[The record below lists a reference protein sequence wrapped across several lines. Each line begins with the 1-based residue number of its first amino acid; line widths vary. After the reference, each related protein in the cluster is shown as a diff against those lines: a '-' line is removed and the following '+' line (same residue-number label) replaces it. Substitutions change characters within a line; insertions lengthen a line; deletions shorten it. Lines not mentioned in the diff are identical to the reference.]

1 MKKITASNFYTQI
14 MAAIKEKSIL
24 DRFIEWREKHISQ
37 SQFILIL
44 SFVVGVISSLAAY
57 TLKHFIE
64 LIQHLLTS
72 GFDSES
78 YNWLYLIYPVVG
90 IFITGIF
97 IRNIVRDD
105 ISHGVTKVLYSISR
119 RQGKIRRH
127 NMWSSLIASGITIG
141 FGGSVG
147 AESPIVFTGSAIG
160 SNLGSFFK
168 MDQKVMM
175 LLIGCGAAGAVSG
188 IFKAPIAGLVFTLEV
203 LMLDLTMSSLLPLLI
218 SSVTAATFSYLL
230 SGTEAM
236 FHFELDDAFCVS
248 RVPYVMLL
256 GVVCGLV
263 SLYFTHITANIE
275 KFFRRFT
282 NPYIKLAIGGSVLS
296 VLIFLFPPLYG
307 EGYEM
312 IDHLINGSSSDVILE
327 NSIFYG
333 HANLL
338 FLYMLLII
346 VFKAFA
352 STVTNCGGGCGGI
365 FAPSLFLGCI
375 SGYLFAGLCN
385 YFGIGG
391 SLPDKNFALFGMA
404 ALMSGVFHAPLTGV
418 FLIAELTGGYDL
430 FLPLMIVSVCSF
442 LTVRIFDSN
451 NIYAIRLAQR
461 GELIT
466 HHKDQAVLTILKV
479 EDVIEKNFMKAN
491 PDMDLG
497 ALTAVVAKTKRN
509 IFPVINSAEK
519 LVGIV
524 YMDDIRHM
532 MFRQELYHRFTVVDL
547 MRDVPVRLNIEE
559 PMEAVMRKFEETG
572 AWNLPVED
580 SDGNYIG
587 FISKSAIFTAYRKTL
602 LDFTSD

>member
-1 MKKITASNFYTQI
+1 
-14 MAAIKEKSIL
+14 MAGAKDTGL
-24 DRFIEWREKHISQ
+24 LTRFIVWREKHISQ

-44 SFVVGVISSLAAY
+44 SFVVGIISSLAAFA
-57 TLKHFIE
+57 LKHLIE
-64 LIQHLLTS
+64 FIQHMLTS
-72 GFDSES
+72 GFDRDSFNE
-78 YNWLYLIYPVVG
+78 LYLIYPVVG
-90 IFITGIF
+90 IFLTGLF
-97 IRNIVRDD
+97 IRHVVRDD

-119 RQGKIRRH
+119 RQGKIKRH
-127 NMWSSLIASGITIG
+127 NMWSSLIASGVTIG

-147 AESPIVFTGSAIG
+147 AESPIVFTGAAIG
-160 SNLGSFFK
+160 SNLGSAFR

-218 SSVTAATFSYLL
+218 SSVTAATLSYIL
-230 SGTEAM
+230 SGTDAM
-236 FHFELDDAFCVS
+236 FHFQLDNAFSVS
-248 RVPYVMLL
+248 RVPYVIFL
-256 GVVCGLV
+256 GIVCGMV
-263 SLYFTHITANIE
+263 SLYFTHVTARIE
-275 KFFRRFT
+275 NFFRRFQ
-282 NPYIKLAIGGSVLS
+282 NPYVKLAIGGSALS

-312 IDHLINGSSSDVILE
+312 INNLINGPSDDVILN
-327 NSIFYG
+327 NSLFYG
-333 HANLL
+333 HSNLL
-338 FLYMLLII
+338 FAYMFLII
-346 VFKAFA
+346 IFKAVA

-375 SGYLFAGLCN
+375 SGYLFASLCN
-385 YFGIGG
+385 YFALGEM
-391 SLPDKNFALFGMA
+391 LPEKNFALFGMA
-404 ALMSGVFHAPLTGV
+404 AIMSGVFHAPLTGV
-418 FLIAELTGGYDL
+418 FLIAELTGGYAL
-430 FLPLMIVSVCSF
+430 FLPLMIVSVSSY
-442 LTVRIFDSN
+442 LTVRVVDSN
-451 NIYAIRLAQR
+451 NIYAIRLARR

-479 EDVIEKNFMKAN
+479 EDVIEKNFMKIA

-509 IFPVINSAEK
+509 IFPVVNAADR

-524 YMDDIRHM
+524 FLDDVRHI
-532 MFRQELYHRFTVVDL
+532 MFRQELYHRFNVAGL
-547 MRDVPVRLNIEE
+547 MRPVPVRLSINE

-580 SDGNYIG
+580 AEGCYIG

-602 LDFTSD
+602 LEFTSD

>member
-1 MKKITASNFYTQI
+1 MGKA
-14 MAAIKEKSIL
+14 KEKNLL

-37 SQFILIL
+37 RQFILLL
-44 SFVVGVISSLAAY
+44 SFIVGVISSLAAFV
-57 TLKHFIE
+57 LKHFIE
-64 LIQHLLTS
+64 FIQHRLTG
-72 GFDSES
+72 GFESDSF
-78 YNWLYLIYPVVG
+78 NWLYLIYPVVG
-90 IFITGIF
+90 IFITGLF
-97 IRNIVRDD
+97 IRNVVRDD

-119 RQGKIRRH
+119 RQGRIKGH

-160 SNLGSFFK
+160 SNLASFFK

-218 SSVTAATFSYLL
+218 SSVTAVTLSYLL
-230 SGTEAM
+230 SGTDAM
-236 FHFELDDAFCVS
+236 FHFQLDDAFSVS

-256 GVVCGLV
+256 GIMCGLI
-263 SLYFTHITANIE
+263 SLYFTHVTAGVE
-275 KFFRRFT
+275 KYFRRFQ
-282 NPYIKLAIGGSVLS
+282 NPYARLAIGGSVLS
-296 VLIFLFPPLYG
+296 ILIFLFPPLYG
-307 EGYEM
+307 EGYNM
-312 IDHLINGSSSDVILE
+312 INHLINGSSVDVILN
-327 NSIFYG
+327 NSLFYG

-338 FLYMLLII
+338 FLYMALII
-346 VFKAFA
+346 LFKVFA

-385 YFGIGG
+385 MFGLGEV
-391 SLPDKNFALFGMA
+391 LPDKNFALFGMA

-430 FLPLMIVSVCSF
+430 FLPLMIVSVCSY
-442 LTVRIFDSN
+442 LTVRVFDDN

-479 EDVIEKNFMKAN
+479 EDVIEKNFMRVD

-497 ALTAVVAKTKRN
+497 ALTSVVAKTKRN
-509 IFPVINSAEK
+509 IFPVVNAADR

-524 YMDDIRHM
+524 FLDDIRHM
-532 MFRQELYHRFTVVDL
+532 MFRQELYHRFTVAKL
-547 MRDVPVRLNIEE
+547 MRSVPVRLSIEE
-559 PMEAVMRKFEETG
+559 PMEAVMRKFEETN

-580 SDGNYIG
+580 TAGNYIG

>member
-1 MKKITASNFYTQI
+1 MGKA
-14 MAAIKEKSIL
+14 KEKNLL

-37 SQFILIL
+37 RQFILLL
-44 SFVVGVISSLAAY
+44 SFIVGVISSLAAFV
-57 TLKHFIE
+57 LKHFIE
-64 LIQHLLTS
+64 FIQHQLTG
-72 GFDSES
+72 GFESDSF
-78 YNWLYLIYPVVG
+78 NWLYLIYPVVG
-90 IFITGIF
+90 IFITGLF
-97 IRNIVRDD
+97 IRNVVRDD

-119 RQGKIRRH
+119 RQGRIKRH

-160 SNLGSFFK
+160 SNLASFFK

-218 SSVTAATFSYLL
+218 SSVTAVTLSYLL
-230 SGTEAM
+230 SGTDAM
-236 FHFELDDAFCVS
+236 FHFQLDDAFSVS

-256 GVVCGLV
+256 GIMCGLI
-263 SLYFTHITANIE
+263 SLYFTHVTAGVE
-275 KFFRRFT
+275 KFFRRFQ
-282 NPYIKLAIGGSVLS
+282 NPYARLAIGGSVLS
-296 VLIFLFPPLYG
+296 ILIFLFPPLYG
-307 EGYEM
+307 EGYNM
-312 IDHLINGSSSDVILE
+312 INHLINGSSADVILN
-327 NSIFYG
+327 NSLFYG

-338 FLYMLLII
+338 FLYMALII
-346 VFKAFA
+346 LFKVFA

-385 YFGIGG
+385 MFGLGEV
-391 SLPDKNFALFGMA
+391 LPDKNFALFGMA

-430 FLPLMIVSVCSF
+430 FLPLMIVSVCSY
-442 LTVRIFDSN
+442 LTVRVFDDN

-479 EDVIEKNFMKAN
+479 EDVIEKNFMRVD

-497 ALTAVVAKTKRN
+497 ALTSVVAKTKRN
-509 IFPVINSAEK
+509 IFPVVNAADR

-524 YMDDIRHM
+524 FLDDIRHM
-532 MFRQELYHRFTVVDL
+532 MFRQELYHRFTVAKL
-547 MRDVPVRLNIEE
+547 MRSVPVRLSIEE
-559 PMEAVMRKFEETG
+559 PMEAVMRKFEETN

-580 SDGNYIG
+580 TAGNYIG